1 MVKIT
6 LNLCSSLNF
15 LLSPSSLALLVAG
28 IIKKQINEKETVTK
42 PTIAC
47 GIDGWTDKKSRER
60 KTIPKRNISVN
71 ILGNIFLI

>member
-42 PTIAC
+42 PTISC
-47 GIDGWTDKKSRER
+47 GVDG
-60 KTIPKRNISVN
+60 
-71 ILGNIFLI
+71 